1 MTGLSVSYFGVLAP
15 ATQCDEGDL
24 AERPVFL
31 YAGRMKS
38 GEVHPKDRLLAT
50 ASRLF
55 YAEGIHAVG
64 VERLVS
70 EAAVTRA
77 TFYRH
82 YPTKDDLVA
91 AYLST
96 TSRQI
101 RAAVDEVRAG
111 KPPREALAGTLGVV
125 GDATCAEDF
134 RGCQFLNAAAE
145 FPDPGHPVRKVI
157 NDHRSWFF
165 EVLREEAAATGH
177 PDPEHAAR
185 VLVLL
190 RDGALHGGELDNAEA
205 VRTTLRRAVEDL
217 FPA

>member
-1 MTGLSVSYFGVLAP
+1 MTTA
-15 ATQCDEGDL
+15 D
-24 AERPVFL
+24 
-31 YAGRMKS
+31 
-38 GEVHPKDRLLAT
+38 VHPKDRLLTT

-70 EAAVTRA
+70 EASVTRA

-91 AYLST
+91 AYLAE

-101 RAAVDEVRAG
+101 REAVDAARSG
-111 KPPREALAGTLGVV
+111 KPPREALAAALSVV
-125 GDATCAEDF
+125 GEATCGEDF

-145 FPDPGHPVRKVI
+145 YPDPDHQVRKVI
-157 NDHRSWFF
+157 EDHRKWFF
-165 EVLREEAAATGH
+165 EVLRSEAAASGH
-177 PDPEHAAR
+177 PEPGYVAR

-190 RDGALHGGELDNAEA
+190 RDGALHGGELDDAET
-205 VRTTLRRAVEDL
+205 VRATLRRAVEDFL
-217 FPA
+217 PA

>member
-1 MTGLSVSYFGVLAP
+1 M
-15 ATQCDEGDL
+15 
-24 AERPVFL
+24 
-31 YAGRMKS
+31 
-38 GEVHPKDRLLAT
+38 HPKDRLLAT

-70 EAAVTRA
+70 EASVTRA

-91 AYLST
+91 AYLT
-96 TSRQI
+96 ETSHLI
-101 RAAVDEVRAG
+101 RTAVDAARAG
-111 KPPREALAGTLGVV
+111 KPPREALAAALSVV
-125 GDATCAEDF
+125 GDATCGEDF

-145 FPDPGHPVRKVI
+145 YPDPDSRVRQVI
-157 NDHRSWFF
+157 DDHRQWFF
-165 EVLREEAAATGH
+165 EVLRGEAAALGH
-177 PDPEHAAR
+177 PEPSHAAR

-190 RDGALHGGELDNAEA
+190 RDGALHGGELDDAET
-205 VRTTLRRAVEDL
+205 VRATLRRAVEEF

>member
-1 MTGLSVSYFGVLAP
+1 
-15 ATQCDEGDL
+15 
-24 AERPVFL
+24 
-31 YAGRMKS
+31 MKP
-38 GEVHPKDRLLAT
+38 EHPKERLLAT

-91 AYLST
+91 AYLT
-96 TSRQI
+96 ATSRQI
-101 RAAVDEVRAG
+101 RAAVDAARAG
-111 KPPREALAGTLGVV
+111 KPPRAALADTLGVV
-125 GDATCAEDF
+125 GDATRGEDF

-145 FPDPGHPVRKVI
+145 YPDPGHRVRQVI
-157 NDHRSWFF
+157 DDHRDWFF
-165 EVLREEAAATGH
+165 GVLREQAAALGH
-177 PDPEHAAR
+177 PDPDHAAR

-190 RDGALHGGELDNAEA
+190 RDGALHGGELDDAET
-205 VRTTLRRAVEDL
+205 VRATLRRAVEDF

>member
-1 MTGLSVSYFGVLAP
+1 M
-15 ATQCDEGDL
+15 
-24 AERPVFL
+24 
-31 YAGRMKS
+31 
-38 GEVHPKDRLLAT
+38 HPKDRLLAT

-91 AYLST
+91 AYLAE
-96 TSRQI
+96 TSRLI
-101 RAAVDEVRAG
+101 RAAVDAARAG
-111 KPPREALAGTLGVV
+111 KPPREALIATLGVV
-125 GDATCAEDF
+125 GDATCGEDF

-145 FPDPGHPVRKVI
+145 FPDPRHPVRKVI
-157 NDHRSWFF
+157 DDHREWFF
-165 EVLREEAAATGH
+165 GVLREQAAALGH
-177 PDPEHAAR
+177 PDPDHAAR

-190 RDGALHGGELDNAEA
+190 RDGALHGGELDDAET
-205 VRTTLRRAVEDL
+205 VRATLRQAVEDL
-217 FPA
+217 LPS

>member
-1 MTGLSVSYFGVLAP
+1 
-15 ATQCDEGDL
+15 
-24 AERPVFL
+24 
-31 YAGRMKS
+31 MKS

-96 TSRQI
+96 TSHQI

-125 GDATCAEDF
+125 GDATCADDF

-145 FPDPGHPVRKVI
+145 FPDPDHPVRKVI

-177 PDPEHAAR
+177 PDPDHAAR

-205 VRTTLRRAVEDL
+205 VRATLRRAVEEL

>member
-1 MTGLSVSYFGVLAP
+1 
-15 ATQCDEGDL
+15 
-24 AERPVFL
+24 
-31 YAGRMKS
+31 MKS
-38 GEVHPKDRLLAT
+38 AEMHPKDRLLET

-91 AYLST
+91 AYLAE
-96 TSRQI
+96 TSRRI
-101 RAAVDEVRAG
+101 RVAVDAARAG
-111 KPPREALAGTLGVV
+111 KPPREALAAALAVV
-125 GDATCAEDF
+125 GDATCGEDF

-145 FPDPGHPVRKVI
+145 YPDPDHGVRRVI
-157 NDHRSWFF
+157 DDHRRWFF
-165 EVLREEAAATGH
+165 EVLRAEAAAAGH
-177 PDPEHAAR
+177 EDPEYVAR

-190 RDGALHGGELDNAEA
+190 RDGALHGGELDDAET
-205 VRTTLRRAVEDL
+205 VRTTLRRAVEDF

>member
-1 MTGLSVSYFGVLAP
+1 
-15 ATQCDEGDL
+15 
-24 AERPVFL
+24 
-31 YAGRMKS
+31 MKTV
-38 GEVHPKDRLLAT
+38 GAHPKDRLLAT

-82 YPTKDDLVA
+82 YPTKDHLVA
-91 AYLST
+91 AYLT
-96 TSRQI
+96 ETSRQI
-101 RAAVDEVRAG
+101 RVAVEAARAG
-111 KPPREALAGTLGVV
+111 KPPREGLADAMAVV
-125 GDATCAEDF
+125 GDATRGEDF

-145 FPDPGHPVRKVI
+145 YPDPRHPVRAVI
-157 NDHRSWFF
+157 DDHRTWFF
-165 EVLREEAAATGH
+165 EVLREQAAALGH
-177 PDPEHAAR
+177 PEPDHAAR

-190 RDGALHGGELDNAEA
+190 RDGALHGGELDDAEK
-205 VRTTLRRAVEDL
+205 VRATLRRAVEDL

>member
-1 MTGLSVSYFGVLAP
+1 MRTVEP
-15 ATQCDEGDL
+15 
-24 AERPVFL
+24 
-31 YAGRMKS
+31 
-38 GEVHPKDRLLAT
+38 HPKDRLLAT
-50 ASRLF
+50 AARLF

-91 AYLST
+91 AYLT
-96 TSRQI
+96 ETNRRI
-101 RAAVDEVRAG
+101 RAAVDAARAG
-111 KPPREALAGTLGVV
+111 KGPREALAGTMAVV
-125 GDATCAEDF
+125 GDATCGEDF

-145 FPDPGHPVRKVI
+145 YPDPENRVRQVI
-157 NDHRSWFF
+157 DDHRKWFF
-165 EVLREEAAATGH
+165 DVLREQAAALGH
-177 PDPEHAAR
+177 PDPDYAAH

-190 RDGALHGGELDNAEA
+190 RDGALHGGELDDPET
-205 VRTTLRRAVEDL
+205 VRTTLRRAVDDF

>member
-1 MTGLSVSYFGVLAP
+1 MRT
-15 ATQCDEGDL
+15 
-24 AERPVFL
+24 AEP
-31 YAGRMKS
+31 
-38 GEVHPKDRLLAT
+38 HPKDRLLAT
-50 ASRLF
+50 AARLF

-91 AYLST
+91 AYLAE

-101 RAAVDEVRAG
+101 REAVAEARAG
-111 KPPREALAGTLGVV
+111 KPPRDALADTMAVV
-125 GDATCAEDF
+125 GNATCGDDF

-145 FPDPGHPVRKVI
+145 YPDPENRVRQVI
-157 NDHRSWFF
+157 DDHRKWFF
-165 EVLREEAAATGH
+165 EVLREQAAALGH
-177 PDPEHAAR
+177 PEPAHAAR

-190 RDGALHGGELDNAEA
+190 RDGALHGGELDEPGK
-205 VRTTLRRAVEDL
+205 VRTTLRRAVDDFL
-217 FPA
+217 PA

>member
-1 MTGLSVSYFGVLAP
+1 MSTAVP
-15 ATQCDEGDL
+15 
-24 AERPVFL
+24 
-31 YAGRMKS
+31 
-38 GEVHPKDRLLAT
+38 HPKDRLLAT

-91 AYLST
+91 AYLAE

-101 RAAVDEVRAG
+101 RAAVAAARAG
-111 KPPREALAGTLGVV
+111 RPPREGLAETMAVV
-125 GDATCAEDF
+125 GDATCGDDF

-145 FPDPGHPVRKVI
+145 YPNRTHPVRAVI
-157 NDHRSWFF
+157 DDQRTWLFG
-165 EVLREEAAATGH
+165 VLRDLSAAMDH
-177 PDPEHAAR
+177 PDPDHAAR

-190 RDGALHGGELDNAEA
+190 HDGAFQAAELDNAKA
-205 VRTTLRRAVEDL
+205 VRETLRRAVDDV
-217 FPA
+217 FPTGNA

>member
-1 MTGLSVSYFGVLAP
+1 MPTV
-15 ATQCDEGDL
+15 DRD
-24 AERPVFL
+24 
-31 YAGRMKS
+31 
-38 GEVHPKDRLLAT
+38 VHPKIRLLET

-96 TSRQI
+96 TSEQI
-101 RAAVDEVRAG
+101 RAGVGAATQG
-111 KPPREALAGTLGVV
+111 KPPREALLAALGIV
-125 GDATCAEDF
+125 GDRTLDDDF

-145 FPDPGHPVRKVI
+145 YPEPTHHVRQVI
-157 NDHRSWFF
+157 DDHRDWFF
-165 EVLREEAAATGH
+165 GVLRDLARDAGH

-185 VLVLL
+185 TLVLL
-190 RDGALHGGELDNAEA
+190 RDGALHGGNLDDA
-205 VRTTLRRAVEDL
+205 VTVRATLHRAVAEL
-217 FPA
+217 VP

>member
-1 MTGLSVSYFGVLAP
+1 MRT
-15 ATQCDEGDL
+15 
-24 AERPVFL
+24 AET
-31 YAGRMKS
+31 
-38 GEVHPKDRLLAT
+38 HPKDRLLAT

-91 AYLST
+91 AYLSA
-96 TSRQI
+96 TSHRI
-101 RAAVDEVRAG
+101 RAAVESARAG
-111 KPPREALAGTLGVV
+111 QPPREALIEAMAVV
-125 GDATCAEDF
+125 GEATCGEDF

-145 FPDPGHPVRKVI
+145 YPDPGNRVREVI
-157 NDHRSWFF
+157 DDHRKWFSG
-165 EVLREEAAATGH
+165 VLREQAAALGH
-177 PDPEHAAR
+177 PEPNHAAR

-190 RDGALHGGELDNAEA
+190 RDGALHGGELDDPEK
-205 VRTTLRRAVEDL
+205 VRATLRRAVDDFL
-217 FPA
+217 PG

>member
-1 MTGLSVSYFGVLAP
+1 MTTA
-15 ATQCDEGDL
+15 D
-24 AERPVFL
+24 
-31 YAGRMKS
+31 
-38 GEVHPKDRLLAT
+38 VHPKDRLLAT

-70 EAAVTRA
+70 EASVTRA

-91 AYLST
+91 AYLAE
-96 TSRQI
+96 TSRRI
-101 RAAVDEVRAG
+101 REAVDASRAG
-111 KPPREALAGTLGVV
+111 KPPREALAAALAVV
-125 GDATCAEDF
+125 GEATCGEDF

-145 FPDPGHPVRKVI
+145 YPDPDHLVRQVI
-157 NDHRSWFF
+157 EDHRRWFF
-165 EVLREEAAATGH
+165 EVLRTEAAAAGH
-177 PDPEHAAR
+177 PEPDHAAR

-190 RDGALHGGELDNAEA
+190 RDGALHGGELDDAET
-205 VRTTLRRAVEDL
+205 VRATLRRAVEDF

>member
-1 MTGLSVSYFGVLAP
+1 MTSAS
-15 ATQCDEGDL
+15 
-24 AERPVFL
+24 
-31 YAGRMKS
+31 
-38 GEVHPKDRLLAT
+38 VHPKDRLLAT

-70 EAAVTRA
+70 EASVTRA

-91 AYLST
+91 AYLT
-96 TSRQI
+96 ETSHRI
-101 RAAVDEVRAG
+101 REAVDAARAG
-111 KPPREALAGTLGVV
+111 KPPREALAAALSVV
-125 GDATCAEDF
+125 GDATCGEDF

-145 FPDPGHPVRKVI
+145 YPDPESQVRKVI
-157 NDHRSWFF
+157 DDHRQWFF
-165 EVLREEAAATGH
+165 EVLRAEAAALGH
-177 PDPEHAAR
+177 PEPSHAAR

-190 RDGALHGGELDNAEA
+190 RDGALHGGELDDAET
-205 VRTTLRRAVEDL
+205 VRATLRRAVEEF

>member
-1 MTGLSVSYFGVLAP
+1 
-15 ATQCDEGDL
+15 
-24 AERPVFL
+24 
-31 YAGRMKS
+31 MKT
-38 GEVHPKDRLLAT
+38 VDAHPKDRLLAT

-70 EAAVTRA
+70 EASVTRA

-91 AYLST
+91 AYLAG

-101 RAAVDEVRAG
+101 RAAVEAARAG
-111 KPPREALAGTLGVV
+111 KPPREALADTMAVV
-125 GDATCAEDF
+125 GDATRGADF

-145 FPDPGHPVRKVI
+145 YPDPGHPVRAVI
-157 NDHRSWFF
+157 DDHREWFF
-165 EVLREEAAATGH
+165 AVLREQAAALGH
-177 PDPEHAAR
+177 PEPDHAAR

-190 RDGALHGGELDNAEA
+190 RDGALHGGELDDPEK
-205 VRTTLRRAVEDL
+205 VRATLRRAVEDL

>member
-1 MTGLSVSYFGVLAP
+1 MPTVDRG
-15 ATQCDEGDL
+15 
-24 AERPVFL
+24 
-31 YAGRMKS
+31 
-38 GEVHPKDRLLAT
+38 VHPKVRLLET

-91 AYLST
+91 AYLAE

-101 RAAVDEVRAG
+101 RAAVAAARAG
-111 KPPREALAGTLGVV
+111 RPPREGLAETMAVV
-125 GDATCAEDF
+125 GDATCGEDF

-145 FPDPGHPVRKVI
+145 YPDPRHRVRAVVD
-157 NDHRSWFF
+157 DHRNWFF
-165 EVLREEAAATGH
+165 EVLREQAAALGH
-177 PDPEHAAR
+177 PEPDHAAR

-190 RDGALHGGELDNAEA
+190 RDGALHGGELDDAEK